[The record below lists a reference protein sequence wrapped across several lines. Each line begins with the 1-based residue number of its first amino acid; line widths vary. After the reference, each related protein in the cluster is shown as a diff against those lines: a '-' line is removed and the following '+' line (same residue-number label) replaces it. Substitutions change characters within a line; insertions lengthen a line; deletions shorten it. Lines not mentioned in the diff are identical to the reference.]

1 MVQKDRLNCV
11 CGTELKKAGVATSA
25 EECVCTIVPRAG
37 KEKDVGFPFEINIV
51 KDSDEPK
58 RQRRKRGP
66 RAGDVLKKGSRQVF
80 SIDGR
85 SKSNAK

>member
-1 MVQKDRLNCV
+1 MVTKDNLNCV

-25 EECVCTIVPRAG
+25 EDCVCTIVPRTG
-37 KEKDVGFPFEINIV
+37 REKDVGFPFTINIV

-66 RAGDVLKKGSRQVF
+66 MAGDVLKKGSRQVF
-80 SIDGR
+80 AIDSR
-85 SKSNAK
+85 SKSKT